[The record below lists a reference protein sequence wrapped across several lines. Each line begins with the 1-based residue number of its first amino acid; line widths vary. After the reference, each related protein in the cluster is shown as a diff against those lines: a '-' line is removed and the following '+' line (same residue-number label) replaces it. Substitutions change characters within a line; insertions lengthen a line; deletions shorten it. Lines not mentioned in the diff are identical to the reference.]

1 MPAKATLL
9 LWERGN
15 AMSLKKHSVYLE
27 ICIGYR
33 IITLLLS
40 SAVYLAM
47 SLYYE
52 QSKLRWEILLGMT
65 ISCLISTWIYFKI
78 ESNSFWLRIMFS
90 LEILAYGIFTILSG
104 GLSSPYLW
112 YQLSSILLLVA
123 LEKKLVITFF
133 ASVWCL
139 ICAFI
144 GKWEQTLCYQELN
157 IALAMIIIIG
167 GFYILRFH
175 IYYIEKQKE
184 QLLSLNLNLEKE
196 KARNEYAFLQLAELY
211 ETFHLFAMTN
221 PDKIIHDLTLI
232 LHRALA
238 PSGCILIKLD
248 TNGNLERIESIKISE
263 DILTILE
270 KEIRTIIDDDQ
281 LRDIS
286 SSTIV
291 IEAKNEL
298 YECVLLGDIITYKG
312 IFIRKDSNLKQENEG
327 FYWKLI
333 EIIFSNLDSHGQMEH
348 FIAMEEKNRIA
359 SEIHDTVIQK
369 LFGMV
374 CKLKVLETQSAC
386 IDIDELKEQLNLLK
400 KSVELTMTELRES
413 IYGHSFNDT
422 IHTFSGALELYMKE
436 AQNLNGV
443 NIELHLDA
451 SADNMTSAQ
460 KIAMYRIA
468 CEAVNNAIRHGSAG
482 SISITLQM
490 DTEQICLQ
498 VEDNGIGLPKTG
510 SAAANEGN
518 GVKNMHNIATLL
530 KGSLLIESDLGKGT
544 KVTCILPR

>member
-1 MPAKATLL
+1 
-9 LWERGN
+9 
-15 AMSLKKHSVYLE
+15 MSLKKHSVYLE

-184 QLLSLNLNLEKE
+184 QLLTLNLNLEKE

-248 TNGNLERIESIKISE
+248 TNGNLERIEPIKISE

-270 KEIRTIIDDDQ
+270 KEIRALIDSDQ

-333 EIIFSNLDSHGQMEH
+333 EIIFSNLDSHSQMEH

-386 IDIDELKEQLNLLK
+386 IDVEELKEQLNLLK

-482 SISITLQM
+482 CISITLQM